1 MAENVC
7 DYRYRRSKN
16 NQEKRKIENQI
27 YGNKKLEGKA
37 LTLGI
42 PDEISKRL
50 DHRGL
55 SKYKKSKAWYDT
67 DLYAFESKRNNRV
80 KDVFSRHNLT
90 LRYNHPALHMKFP
103 SKTSTYISDSSDD
116 NCYSSDDDNDMIFS
130 EHFDV
135 NNDTYNSYHN
145 NNNNDNSDNN
155 NNNNNNNNIE
165 NISSSDIYDNNNIN
179 MNSDVSSSTTTTT
192 TITTNDAS
200 NNNHNKNSKHSYNNK
215 NFINISPEPVLTSSK
230 YKCIFPGCNGYGNV
244 DLEKYIHTTMEECPM
259 YDIFLKSKNTAS
271 IRYQQA
277 IDQMIRLK
285 GMEEEKRLKMLRKMK
300 LKDSYATK
308 LLIREKRYM
317 VIPTA
322 VVVVVKAMN
331 RVTIVT
337 WVIIT
342 IGNIHFQ
349 ELQGIIILIQI
360 K

>member
-1 MAENVC
+1 HQLGLLFNTKSNLIGDFCYVLHMASTRNTRKRSKPAWLKTYATT
-7 DYRYRRSKN
+7 DGRRSKN

-135 NNDTYNSYHN
+135 
-145 NNNNDNSDNN
+145 
-155 NNNNNNNNIE
+155 
-165 NISSSDIYDNNNIN
+165 
-179 MNSDVSSSTTTTT
+179 
-192 TITTNDAS
+192 
-200 NNNHNKNSKHSYNNK
+200 
-215 NFINISPEPVLTSSK
+215 
-230 YKCIFPGCNGYGNV
+230 
-244 DLEKYIHTTMEECPM
+244 
-259 YDIFLKSKNTAS
+259 
-271 IRYQQA
+271 
-277 IDQMIRLK
+277 
-285 GMEEEKRLKMLRKMK
+285 
-300 LKDSYATK
+300 
-308 LLIREKRYM
+308 
-317 VIPTA
+317 
-322 VVVVVKAMN
+322 
-331 RVTIVT
+331 
-337 WVIIT
+337 
-342 IGNIHFQ
+342 
-349 ELQGIIILIQI
+349 
-360 K
+360 